1 MRSEWRKVRLGDIT
15 KWSSGG
21 TPSKSNP
28 SFWNGSIP
36 WLSAKNMPDGWVE
49 DADIK
54 ITKQGL
60 DAGSNLA
67 PVNSVLMLVRGS
79 GLFNRR
85 YISIVKKP
93 VAFNQD
99 VKCIE
104 AGKQILPVF
113 LYYLLRGYD
122 AQLVGMLET
131 TGIGAGKFD
140 TKRLQEM
147 PVCIPPLSEQ
157 RAIAAVLS
165 ALDDKIELNNRINQ
179 KLEEMA
185 QAIFKSW
192 FVEFEPFQDGELVES
207 ELGLI
212 PKGWRTGTLGELVT
226 VKYGKDH
233 KKLSDGLIPT
243 FGSGGIMRYVE
254 KPLYSGESVLI
265 PRKGTL
271 NNVIY
276 INEPFWTVDTMF
288 YTEMRVKNIAKF
300 IYFFVS
306 SNDLAAMNSGSAV
319 PSMTVDILNNLKV
332 VIPHQSNFDEFE
344 SAVSS
349 LFLQQQCLAKENQQL
364 ASLRDTLLPKLMS
377 GELRVS
383 CDTE

>member
-212 PKGWRTGTLGELVT
+212 PKGCRTGTLGELVT

-349 LFLQQQCLAKENQQL
+349 LFLQQQCLAKENQ
-364 ASLRDTLLPKLMS
+364 
-377 GELRVS
+377 
-383 CDTE
+383 